1 MVSTAD
7 PDREE
12 CPACS
17 GTGGAPLERV
27 QAGWDIESYE
37 CLRCGGAGTV
47 AVVAVAPARPGIA
60 KTSSPRHAEEKK
72 RRSGA

>member
-17 GTGGAPLERV
+17 GTGGAPLEHI

-37 CLRCGGAGTV
+37 CARCGGAGAV
-47 AVVAVAPARPGIA
+47 AAVTLAPARPGIA
-60 KTSSPRHAEEKK
+60 KTSSARPPAEKK

>member
-17 GTGGAPLERV
+17 GTGGAPLEGV
-27 QAGWDIESYE
+27 QQGWDIESYE
-37 CLRCGGAGTV
+37 CVRCGGAG
-47 AVVAVAPARPGIA
+47 VVAVATAAPARPGIA
-60 KTSSPRHAEEKK
+60 KTTSTRPSVEKK